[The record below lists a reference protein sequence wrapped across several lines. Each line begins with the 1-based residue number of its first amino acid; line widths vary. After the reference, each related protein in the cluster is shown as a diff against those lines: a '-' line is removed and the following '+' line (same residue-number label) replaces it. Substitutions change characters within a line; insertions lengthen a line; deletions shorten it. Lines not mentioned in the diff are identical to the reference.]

1 MNQSIVRLSEIVRD
15 IKEESRIEWRF
26 IMLIYLIVICR
37 HESIPTSKDL
47 SSFLLSLHLPT
58 SIPCMLFS
66 TAGVLLV
73 KGVLFP
79 TKAHIAIAVSPECS
93 NYKKVSDVVESRV
106 WFASK
111 NLTACRMH

>member
-1 MNQSIVRLSEIVRD
+1 MNRSIVRLSEIVRD

-47 SSFLLSLHLPT
+47 SSFLLSLHCSSSYFFRYFPY
-58 SIPCMLFS
+58 MVFS

-73 KGVLFP
+73 KGVSIP
-79 TKAHIAIAVSPECS
+79 TKAHIAI
-93 NYKKVSDVVESRV
+93 
-106 WFASK
+106 
-111 NLTACRMH
+111 

>member
-1 MNQSIVRLSEIVRD
+1 MPRYYIEMNRSIVRLSEIVRD

-47 SSFLLSLHLPT
+47 SSFLLSLHCSSSYFFRYFPY
-58 SIPCMLFS
+58 MVFS

-73 KGVLFP
+73 KGVSIP
-79 TKAHIAIAVSPECS
+79 TKAHIAI
-93 NYKKVSDVVESRV
+93 
-106 WFASK
+106 
-111 NLTACRMH
+111 